1 MLSIKFIR
9 ILRGKSQ
16 FQVSLETEIPSY
28 RLSLIESSKVDPR
41 PQELRKL
48 AEALQTTPEVLKR
61 EISEEALVASGTT

>member
-28 RLSLIESSKVDPR
+28 RLSILESGKADPR
-41 PQELRKL
+41 PEELRKL
-48 AEALQTTPEVLKR
+48 AEALGTTPKVLRK
-61 EISEEALVASGTT
+61 EISEEALVGV

>member
-61 EISEEALVASGTT
+61 EISEEALVASGAT